1 MQAVA
6 RRMATS
12 GFVTVLGHPFVPYIL
27 VLLAIL
33 KSL

>member
-1 MQAVA
+1 MQAVK
-6 RRMATS
+6 RLATTS
-12 GFVTVLGHPFVPYIL
+12 LAGALGHPFVPYIL

>member
-1 MQAVA
+1 MEAV
-6 RRMATS
+6 RRTAAAS
-12 GFVTVLGHPFVPYIL
+12 LVAVLGHPFVPYIL

>member
-1 MQAVA
+1 MTAV
-6 RRMATS
+6 RRIATS
-12 GFVTVLGHPFVPYIL
+12 SLTSVLGHPFVPYIL